1 MSNYLLCL
9 QIIGGV
15 IAMQKRKLGKTGYS
29 VSIFSLGGESTLE
42 RVDRVAEAEKIINRA
57 LDLGVNYI
65 DTAPAYGMGGSES
78 NIGRVMSYRRR
89 EVFLATKT
97 GNRTYDG
104 TMRQVEKSLA
114 HLQTNYL
121 DLYQLHDMQTR
132 EDLKQ
137 ALAEDGAIKALE
149 QLKSEKVIRNMGI
162 TGHKDPS
169 LLIQAIK
176 EYPFDCLLISL
187 NAGDPHYR
195 SFKQE
200 LLPEAV
206 KQNLGIIAMKVTAV
220 GRIFRNEGITKMEQA
235 FGYTLSH
242 PVSTAIIGISTMAEI
257 EENARIAND
266 FKPFAEEEI
275 KYLEKLTAPYAEEA
289 NFFKHYW

>member
-1 MSNYLLCL
+1 
-9 QIIGGV
+9 
-15 IAMQKRKLGKTGYS
+15 MQRRKLGKTGVS

-42 RVDRVAEAEKIINRA
+42 RADRAAEAEKIINQA
-57 LDLGVNYI
+57 IDLGVNYL

-78 NIGRVMSYRRR
+78 NIGRVLSYRRS

-97 GNRTYDG
+97 GDRSYDG

-114 HLQTNYL
+114 RLQTDYI

-132 EDLKQ
+132 EDLKRV
-137 ALAEDGAIKALE
+137 LAEDGAIKALE
-149 QLKSEKVIRNMGI
+149 QLKKEKVILNMGI
-162 TGHKDPS
+162 TGHKDPA
-169 LLIQAIK
+169 LLLQAIK
-176 EYPFDCLLISL
+176 EYPFDCLLMSL

-206 KQNLGIIAMKVTAV
+206 RQNLGVIAMKVTAV
-220 GRIFRNEGITKMEQA
+220 GRIFCKKGIAKMDQA

-242 PVSTAIIGISTMAEI
+242 PVSTAIIGISTIAEL
-257 EENARIAND
+257 EENVRIAEE
-266 FKPFAEEEI
+266 FKPLAEEEI
-275 KYLEKLTAPYAEEA
+275 KRLEELTAPYAEEA
-289 NFFKHYW
+289 NFFKYHW

>member
-1 MSNYLLCL
+1 
-9 QIIGGV
+9 
-15 IAMQKRKLGKTGYS
+15 MQRRKLGKTGVS

-42 RVDRVAEAEKIINRA
+42 RADRAAEAEKIINQA
-57 LDLGVNYI
+57 IDLGVNYL

-78 NIGRVMSYRRR
+78 NFGRVLSYRRS

-97 GNRTYDG
+97 GDRSYDG

-114 HLQTNYL
+114 RLQTDYI

-132 EDLKQ
+132 EDLKRV
-137 ALAEDGAIKALE
+137 LAEDGAIKALE
-149 QLKSEKVIRNMGI
+149 QLKKEKVILNMGI
-162 TGHKDPS
+162 TGHKDPA
-169 LLIQAIK
+169 LLLQAIK
-176 EYPFDCLLISL
+176 EYPFDCLLMSL

-206 KQNLGIIAMKVTAV
+206 RQNLGVIAMKVTAV
-220 GRIFRNEGITKMEQA
+220 GRIFCKKGIAKMDQA

-242 PVSTAIIGISTMAEI
+242 PVSTAIIGISTIAEL
-257 EENARIAND
+257 EENVRIAEE
-266 FKPFAEEEI
+266 FKPLAEEEI
-275 KYLEKLTAPYAEEA
+275 KRLEELTAPYAEEA
-289 NFFKHYW
+289 NFFKYHW

>member
-1 MSNYLLCL
+1 
-9 QIIGGV
+9 
-15 IAMQKRKLGKTGYS
+15 MQKRKLGKTGYL
-29 VSIFSLGGESTLE
+29 VSIFSLGGESAVE
-42 RVDRVAEAEKIINRA
+42 RSNRPAEAEAIVNRA

-78 NIGRVMSYRRR
+78 NIGRVMTYRRK

-97 GNRTYDG
+97 GERSYDG

-114 HLQTNYL
+114 RLKTDYL
-121 DLYQLHDMQTR
+121 DLYQLHDMQTG

-137 ALAEDGAIKALE
+137 VLAEDGAIKALE
-149 QLKSEKVIRNMGI
+149 QLKSEKVILNMGI
-162 TGHKDPS
+162 TGHKDPA
-169 LLIQAIK
+169 LLLQAIK
-176 EYPFDCLLISL
+176 EYPFDCLLFSL

-206 KQNLGIIAMKVTAV
+206 RQNLGVIAMKVTAV
-220 GRIFRNEGITKMEQA
+220 GRIFHKEGIATMEQA
-235 FGYTLSH
+235 YGYTLTH
-242 PVSTAIIGISTMAEI
+242 PVSTAIIGISTMAEL
-257 EENARIAND
+257 EENVRIAKE

-275 KYLEKLTAPYAEEA
+275 NHLETLIAPYAEEA
-289 NFFKHYW
+289 NFFKHHW